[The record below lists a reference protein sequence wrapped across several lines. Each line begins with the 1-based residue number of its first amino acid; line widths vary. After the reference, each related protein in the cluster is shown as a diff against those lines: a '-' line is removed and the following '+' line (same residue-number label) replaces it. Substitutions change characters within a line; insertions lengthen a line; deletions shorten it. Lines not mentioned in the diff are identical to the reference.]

1 MTGRMTTVGDG
12 YALDIVTGRA
22 AGPGA
27 RTTYL
32 GLSTAAVPAVNATM
46 STVVTGNE
54 YAATGYARQAVTWTA
69 PNASDPNVTQN
80 SAILTF
86 GPFTASVSGTIQ
98 SAFLCSASSG
108 TTGDYLAQ
116 WTLTTART
124 PVTNDSLSVA
134 AGALTLSCQ

>member
-1 MTGRMTTVGDG
+1 MTTVGDG
-12 YALDIVTGRA
+12 YALDIVTGRS

-32 GLSTAAVPAVNATM
+32 GLSTGTIPAVNASMT
-46 STVVTGNE
+46 TVTASE

-69 PNASDPNVTQN
+69 PTTADPAVTQN

-98 SAFLCSASSG
+98 TAFLCSASTG

-116 WTLTTART
+116 WTLTTSRT
-124 PVTNDSLSVA
+124 PVTGDSLSVA
-134 AGALTLSCQ
+134 AGALTLSQQ